1 MDKVFLNN
9 LILFLFVIS
18 LYAKFFYHFS
28 YLKKT
33 NNKVKAGNLFSFGN
47 NIENIFY
54 LFHIATPVF
63 FSKGKSEN
71 PVIEKA
77 RTRTKFFVVLSW
89 LIIIAYI
96 VNFSL
101 NRN

>member
-1 MDKVFLNN
+1 MDKVDLNN
-9 LILFLFVIS
+9 LILFLLVIS
-18 LYAKFFYHFS
+18 LYAKFYYHFS

-33 NNKVKAGNLFSFGN
+33 NNKIKAGNLFSFGN
-47 NIENIFY
+47 NIENLFY
-54 LFHIATPVF
+54 MFHITIPVF

-89 LIIIAYI
+89 LIFIAYI
-96 VNFSL
+96 VNLAL